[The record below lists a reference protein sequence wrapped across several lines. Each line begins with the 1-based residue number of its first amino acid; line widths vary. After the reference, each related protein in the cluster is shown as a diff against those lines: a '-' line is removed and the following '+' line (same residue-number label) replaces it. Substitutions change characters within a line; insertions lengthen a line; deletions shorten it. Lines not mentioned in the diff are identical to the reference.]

1 MPPDER
7 SALRGFVARL
17 IGFAP
22 ERAQAVEHALQ
33 ALEIA
38 ATYRAALVLC
48 GDGDLVQVARG
59 VHRHARGDERPFVL
73 CDPQRRDGGTGAQ
86 LASRPTGADALAAA
100 IGGTV
105 CVRAKRLPRDF
116 AELVA
121 AVRDARVQLVICG
134 LEPPRLTELVLA
146 PIKVPALATR
156 THELDRIIDEY
167 ADEARVALQISTPLK
182 DADRHLV
189 RARCAS
195 SLPEVEKGAW
205 RMLAL
210 RQAGSVAR
218 AADLLGMG
226 HTSLGEWVQRRRGWR
241 DQNGAARPSPPVP
254 RPSWT
259 RGRGRSSR
267 RPSP

>member
-1 MPPDER
+1 MSPR
-7 SALRGFVARL
+7 HSCSA
-17 IGFAP
+17 
-22 ERAQAVEHALQ
+22 
-33 ALEIA
+33 
-38 ATYRAALVLC
+38 YRAAVKPQLSC
-48 GDGDLVQVARG
+48 AHKICSSAHIRHQVTAR
-59 VHRHARGDERPFVL
+59 A
-73 CDPQRRDGGTGAQ
+73 
-86 LASRPTGADALAAA
+86 
-100 IGGTV
+100 TV

-121 AVRDARVQLVICG
+121 AVHDARIRLVICG

-146 PIKVPALATR
+146 PIKIPALATR
-156 THELDRIIDEY
+156 AHELDQIIDEY

-189 RARCAS
+189 RVRCAS

-210 RQAGSVAR
+210 RQAGSVAG

-241 DQNGAARPSPPVP
+241 PSP
-254 RPSWT
+254 
-259 RGRGRSSR
+259 
-267 RPSP
+267 